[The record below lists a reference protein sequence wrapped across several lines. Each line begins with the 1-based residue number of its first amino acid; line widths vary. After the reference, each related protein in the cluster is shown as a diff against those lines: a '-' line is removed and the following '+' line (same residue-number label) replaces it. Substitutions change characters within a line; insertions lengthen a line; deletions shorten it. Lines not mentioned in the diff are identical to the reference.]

1 MIAQSATEFCN
12 KEAELTTRF
21 RVTPLLSFLLLCL
34 AILFSPSIKA
44 QTKVNPNQIA
54 GGSNANN
61 ITWTG
66 NQIQQ
71 NGFCQR
77 TQNIRCVDSAN
88 NAGWSGSTADA
99 WLNAAIA
106 DLPATGGI
114 VDARGLG
121 ATTQTIANTVTV
133 GSSTREVTLLLDK
146 MTQFNIKATGGV
158 AAFVLWGSNSI
169 IATGGINPA
178 GSRAQFQ
185 VTSGAN
191 ISNVIKTQPTTGA
204 VFLIK
209 GLSFGVQSGATITDS
224 IINFT
229 GAVQGSVIQDVNVGA
244 LFQANYTGLKVGFCS
259 NLLIINFNSTSVN
272 QPAVFSASVSQGIQ
286 NVVMIG
292 GILVHQGGNPALT
305 IDGTGG
311 TLGATS
317 GFTVMGTQFESN
329 NTSDTGVLI
338 KNAVNVHLEGL
349 QFSVSTNAGSD
360 AIKIIDSA
368 TITGNI
374 VADNIYMVNA
384 WTHTINDT
392 INNFTSTNSRITHYA
407 LAESS
412 GNPQTNYWE
421 GRADGFEF
429 SIGADGSK
437 AKRFKLTDQGQCT
450 MSSGA
455 CTAQPLGSTYT
466 TAPLCTATW
475 TGNGM
480 LAGTIKITS
489 NATTVTPS
497 SSTATDTAQVNW
509 FCFGN

>member
-77 TQNIRCVDSAN
+77 AQNIRCVDSAN

-146 MTQFNIKATGGV
+146 MTQFNITATGGV

-229 GAVQGSVIQDVNVGA
+229 GAVQGSVIQDVNIGA

-259 NLLIINFNSTSVN
+259 NLLIVNYNSSSINL
-272 QPAVFSASVSQGIQ
+272 PAVFSANVTQGVQ

-305 IDGTGG
+305 IDGTTGA
-311 TLGATS
+311 GATS
-317 GFTVMGTQFESN
+317 GFSIIGTQFESN
-329 NTSDTGVLI
+329 NSADTGVSI
-338 KNAVNVHLEGL
+338 KNAVNVRLEGI
-349 QFSVSTNAGSD
+349 QFSCNGSCGTD
-360 AIKIIDSA
+360 AIKITDTAS
-368 TITGNI
+368 ITGNI
-374 VADNIYMVNA
+374 AVDNLYMVNA
-384 WTHTINDT
+384 WTHTINNT
-392 INNFTSTNSRITHYA
+392 INSFTSTDSRIAHYT
-407 LAESS
+407 LVESS
-412 GNPQTNYWE
+412 GNKQTIYQE
-421 GRADGFEF
+421 GRTDGFEF
-429 SIGADGSK
+429 STGADGTK

-450 MSSGA
+450 MNSGA

-475 TGNGM
+475 TGTGM
-480 LAGTIKITS
+480 LAGAIKITS
-489 NATTVTPS
+489 NTTTVTPS
-497 SSTATDTAQVNW
+497 SSTGTDTAQVNW